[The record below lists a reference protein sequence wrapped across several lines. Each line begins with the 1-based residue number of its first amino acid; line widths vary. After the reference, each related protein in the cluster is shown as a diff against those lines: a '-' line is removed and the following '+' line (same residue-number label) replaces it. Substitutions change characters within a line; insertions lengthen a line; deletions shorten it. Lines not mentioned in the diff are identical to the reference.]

1 MQHRICKTPKLRT
14 PQVFNSPSQW
24 ARGADR
30 IPSLQR
36 EAGPAAQRGRSPGLD
51 RGHWW
56 LWIPPGA
63 PGGQRSGVCAPWW
76 QLLWH
81 AEEPHRA
88 QALRAC
94 RELLGIITWTCSRW
108 ARGNWKFD
116 FFFPSDSL
124 LCVCPWVTSAAEKRG
139 GDVTAEGLGSSH
151 ELQSKPLLPFFVR
164 ICSLQGAWLQRSV
177 CDEQNF
183 LFIYTG
189 EAEVAQY
196 FLFFFCFCV
205 I

>member
-116 FFFPSDSL
+116 FFFFRL
-124 LCVCPWVTSAAEKRG
+124 ILCLVSARG
-139 GDVTAEGLGSSH
+139 
-151 ELQSKPLLPFFVR
+151 
-164 ICSLQGAWLQRSV
+164 WLQQLRKEVVMSQLKALV
-177 CDEQNF
+177 LFVNF
-183 LFIYTG
+183 RANLCCHS
-189 EAEVAQY
+189 
-196 FLFFFCFCV
+196 L
-205 I
+205 